1 MTMNNSNA
9 ELDLNIDNYDLDD
22 ILTLFQVNHN
32 LTDKDMKT
40 AKTTTLKMH
49 PDKSGLD
56 KKYFLFFSQAYKL
69 LYQLYIFQD
78 KSRENTNSHNTDYE
92 NKNIELDKSNREIL
106 NRLNNNKEFKENF
119 NQWFNGEFEKM
130 KITDEFTD
138 GGYGDWL
145 KSNDNIQND
154 TACTSQNM
162 MHEKIMEKKRELS
175 LITRYDDIREFNNL
189 NNSDLTNSRPEE
201 YSSDIF
207 SKMQYEDLK
216 KAHTETVV
224 PVTDTNLK
232 KGFNLEELKQMR
244 GQTIIPLTEKES
256 TKKLHEESKSNNIIN
271 TQQAFKLV
279 KQQQATEKRS
289 NDWWGHLKQ
298 LTH

>member
-1 MTMNNSNA
+1 MNNSNA
-9 ELDLNIDNYDLDD
+9 EIDLNIDNYDLDD
-22 ILTLFQVNHN
+22 ILSLFQVNHN
-32 LTDKDMKT
+32 LTEKDMKT

-154 TACTSQNM
+154 TSCTSQNM

-175 LITRYDDIREFNNL
+175 LIPRYDDIREFNNL

-201 YSSDIF
+201 YSSNIF

-244 GQTIIPLTEKES
+244 EQTIIPLTEKES
-256 TKKLHEESKSNNIIN
+256 TQKLHEESKSNNIIN

>member
-1 MTMNNSNA
+1 MNNSNA
-9 ELDLNIDNYDLDD
+9 EIDLNIDNYDLDD
-22 ILTLFQVNHN
+22 ILSLFQVNHN
-32 LTDKDMKT
+32 LTEKDMKI

-78 KSRENTNSHNTDYE
+78 KSRENTSFHNTDYE

-106 NRLNNNKEFKENF
+106 NRLTNNKEFKENF

-154 TACTSQNM
+154 TTCTSQNM
-162 MHEKIMEKKRELS
+162 MHEKIMEKKHELS

-244 GQTIIPLTEKES
+244 EQAIIPLTEKES
-256 TKKLHEESKSNNIIN
+256 TQKLHEESKSNNIIN

-289 NDWWGHLKQ
+289 NDWWGHLKK

>member
-1 MTMNNSNA
+1 MNNSNA
-9 ELDLNIDNYDLDD
+9 EIDLNIDNYDLDD
-22 ILTLFQVNHN
+22 ILSLFQVNHN
-32 LTDKDMKT
+32 LTEKDMKT

-154 TACTSQNM
+154 TSCTSQNM

-244 GQTIIPLTEKES
+244 EQTIIPLTEKES
-256 TKKLHEESKSNNIIN
+256 TQKLHEESKSNNIIN

>member
-9 ELDLNIDNYDLDD
+9 EIDLNIDNYDLDD
-22 ILTLFQVNHN
+22 ILSLFQVNHN
-32 LTDKDMKT
+32 LTEKDMKT

-154 TACTSQNM
+154 TSCTSQNM

-244 GQTIIPLTEKES
+244 EQTIIPLTEKES
-256 TKKLHEESKSNNIIN
+256 TQKLHEESKSNNIIN

>member
-256 TKKLHEESKSNNIIN
+256 TQKLREESKSNNIIN

>member
-1 MTMNNSNA
+1 
-9 ELDLNIDNYDLDD
+9 
-22 ILTLFQVNHN
+22 
-32 LTDKDMKT
+32 
-40 AKTTTLKMH
+40 
-49 PDKSGLD
+49 
-56 KKYFLFFSQAYKL
+56 
-69 LYQLYIFQD
+69 
-78 KSRENTNSHNTDYE
+78 
-92 NKNIELDKSNREIL
+92 
-106 NRLNNNKEFKENF
+106 KENF

>member
-9 ELDLNIDNYDLDD
+9 EIDLNIDNYDLDD
-22 ILTLFQVNHN
+22 ILSLFQVNHN
-32 LTDKDMKT
+32 LTEKDMKT

-154 TACTSQNM
+154 TSCTSQNM

-175 LITRYDDIREFNNL
+175 LIPRYDDIREFNNL

-201 YSSDIF
+201 YSSNIF

-244 GQTIIPLTEKES
+244 EQTIIPLTEKES
-256 TKKLHEESKSNNIIN
+256 TQKLHEESKSNNIIN

>member
-9 ELDLNIDNYDLDD
+9 EIDLNIDNYDLDD
-22 ILTLFQVNHN
+22 ILSLFQVNHN
-32 LTDKDMKT
+32 LTEKDMKT

-154 TACTSQNM
+154 TSCTSQNM

-244 GQTIIPLTEKES
+244 EQTIIPLTEKES
-256 TKKLHEESKSNNIIN
+256 TQKLHEESKSNNIIN

-279 KQQQATEKRS
+279 KQQQAIEKRS

>member
-1 MTMNNSNA
+1 MNNSNA
-9 ELDLNIDNYDLDD
+9 EIDLNIDNYDLDD
-22 ILTLFQVNHN
+22 ILSLFQVNHN
-32 LTDKDMKT
+32 LTEKDMKT

-175 LITRYDDIREFNNL
+175 LIPRYDDIREFNNL

-201 YSSDIF
+201 YSSNIF

-244 GQTIIPLTEKES
+244 EQTIIPLTEKES
-256 TKKLHEESKSNNIIN
+256 TQKLHEESKSNNIIN